1 MAKAVAIF
9 EGGVS
14 ERRQAAVREDGMVFR
29 RAQVRDPRYGY
40 RWSAWRESGEKLG
53 HNALAALDSTGLR
66 DFYRLSAHNSAL
78 VNSDGSVRVR
88 LP

>member
-9 EGGVS
+9 EGGVH
-14 ERRQAAVREDGMVFR
+14 ERRQAAVREDGAVFR

-40 RWSAWRESGEKLG
+40 RWSAWRASGEKF
-53 HNALAALDSTGLR
+53 NSPASLDSIGIR
-66 DFYRLSAHNSAL
+66 DLYRLSASNSAL
-78 VNSDGSVRVR
+78 VNADGSVRVR